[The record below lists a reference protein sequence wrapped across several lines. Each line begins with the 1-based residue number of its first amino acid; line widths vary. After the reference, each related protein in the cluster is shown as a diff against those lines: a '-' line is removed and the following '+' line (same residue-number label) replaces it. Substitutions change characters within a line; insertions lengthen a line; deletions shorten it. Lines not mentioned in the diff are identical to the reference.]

1 MNQSQALRGFAAL
14 SQETRL
20 AIVRLLVRA
29 GPDGLAAGAVAEAVD
44 ASPSNVSF
52 HLKDLEHAGLITAR
66 RESRSI
72 IYAADY
78 ERIRALLG
86 FLTEDCCQGRPD
98 ASRTIG
104 DGPKAENFSNNSRN
118 LAANSQINLRSVVL
132 PAYMLDSSLTRGVGH
147 ERPTWREHSEEKGG
161 VRTSL
166 TTHADSTS

>member
-1 MNQSQALRGFAAL
+1 MDQSQALRGFAAL

-29 GPDGLAAGAVAEAVD
+29 GADGLAAGAVAEAVD

-78 ERIRALLG
+78 DALRDLIA
-86 FLTEDCCQGRPD
+86 FLMKDCCAGRPE
-98 ASRTIG
+98 IC
-104 DGPKAENFSNNSRN
+104 
-118 LAANSQINLRSVVL
+118 AAAAAACA
-132 PAYMLDSSLTRGVGH
+132 PAKRRRRVT
-147 ERPTWREHSEEKGG
+147 
-161 VRTSL
+161 
-166 TTHADSTS
+166 A